1 MVVHLLQQRQCK
13 GNLIMTTKHFT
24 ANVISA
30 TKVVPAGKFENSKAS
45 GVWDLS
51 EQFDLVKGGN
61 WPNIGNPATRALFAG
76 GYGGG
81 ATDTVD
87 TLLLASAGNATDF
100 GNLTSGR
107 YYLSSGGAAS
117 STRAV
122 YAGGANNDG
131 DRQNIIEYFTFA
143 STGNGTDFGDIAS
156 TTQSMAGCSS
166 STRGIFA
173 GGET

>member
-1 MVVHLLQQRQCK
+1 
-13 GNLIMTTKHFT
+13 MTTKDFT

-30 TKVVPAGKFENSKAS
+30 TKVVPNGAFENSKAS

-100 GNLTSGR
+100 GNLTIAK
-107 YYLSSGGAAS
+107 YYLSNGGAAS

-122 YAGGANNDG
+122 YAGGTNNDG
-131 DRQNIIEYFTFA
+131 DRLNVIEYFTFA
-143 STGNGTDFGDIAS
+143 STGNGTDFGDMATATS
-156 TTQSMAGCSS
+156 TGAGFSS

>member
-1 MVVHLLQQRQCK
+1 MPKRFL
-13 GNLIMTTKHFT
+13 GNIMTDAPT
-24 ANVISA
+24 A
-30 TKVVPAGKFENSKAS
+30 PAGKFENSKAS

-100 GNLTSGR
+100 GNLTIAK
-107 YYLSSGGAAS
+107 YYLSNGGAAS

-122 YAGGANNDG
+122 YAGGTNNGG
-131 DRQNIIEYFTFA
+131 DRQNVIEYFTFA
-143 STGNGTDFGDIAS
+143 STGNGTDFGDMATATS
-156 TTQSMAGCSS
+156 TGAGLSN

>member
-1 MVVHLLQQRQCK
+1 MS
-13 GNLIMTTKHFT
+13 TKHFT

-100 GNLTSGR
+100 GNLTAGR
-107 YYLSSGGAAS
+107 YYLSNGGAAS

-122 YAGGANNDG
+122 YGGGLDNDG
-131 DRQNIIEYFTFA
+131 NRKNLIEYFTFA
-143 STGNGTDFGDIAS
+143 STGNGTNFGELNTS
-156 TTQSMAGCSS
+156 TGGGAGCSN